1 MYLHTVAL
9 EGIRIYAP
17 LPFALPRVVSEGGDA
32 VNGHFLPA
40 SVDEKKRGGGAASL
54 PSANFKSPLDF
65 QREGWLGENEK
76 GHLRGGAAVLAWAEG
91 LPWSKVSRRLP

>member
-9 EGIRIYAP
+9 EGIRIYAR

-40 SVDEKKRGGGAASL
+40 SVNEKKRGGGRK
-54 PSANFKSPLDF
+54 SAIREF
-65 QREGWLGENEK
+65 QVP
-76 GHLRGGAAVLAWAEG
+76 A
-91 LPWSKVSRRLP
+91 